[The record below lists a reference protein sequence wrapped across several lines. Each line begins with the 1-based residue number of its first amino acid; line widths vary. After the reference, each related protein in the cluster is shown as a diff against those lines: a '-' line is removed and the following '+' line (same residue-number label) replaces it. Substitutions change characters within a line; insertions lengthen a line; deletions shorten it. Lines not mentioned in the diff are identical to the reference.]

1 MNKEVLVMKD
11 ETKYLFTFKC
21 RKRDKRCVTKTF
33 EGTYEQFE
41 DKHPGVLIINKV
53 EIEDEVPE

>member
-1 MNKEVLVMKD
+1 MNKAVLLTKD
-11 ETKYLFTFKC
+11 ETKYRFTF
-21 RKRDKRCVTKTF
+21 RNSKRLKRPKIKTF

-41 DKHPGVLIINKV
+41 DKHPGMLIIDKV